1 MQSRDWKWICVV
13 KGAKVV
19 GERDESPERIVSFGG
34 TREHEELLR
43 QGLFSG
49 GTLGCGS
56 NLGGT
61 HSSSEREIKSSA
73 RPREGVVCVGD
84 GEL

>member
-1 MQSRDWKWICVV
+1 MQVRDWKWICVV
-13 KGAKVV
+13 KGAKVL
-19 GERDESPERIVSFGG
+19 GGRDESAGRIVSFGG
-34 TREHEELLR
+34 TREHEEPLR

-61 HSSSEREIKSSA
+61 HSSEREMRSSG
-73 RPREGVVCVGD
+73 RPREGVMCVGN
-84 GEL
+84 GEP